1 MGVRGVLR
9 RNLGEWFPHF
19 WDVYKVGV
27 FSGFPSSVFPDFF
40 LSSVILFSVTVLSFW
55 YGGTMSL
62 YWWGF
67 WPFSR
72 FYCGA
77 DILFYRFFV
86 FYCVFMV
93 GLLCFCM
100 VCMCA
105 DAVIG
110 RCCYCP
116 FVCRVYLW
124 CVFFTLLSFL
134 FLLWNW
140 LCLFYVGAVIY
151 PMLFVGCFLWCVFF
165 IFSVSCLWYWLCSY
179 LYRCICSSVV

>member
-67 WPFSR
+67 WPFTW

-86 FYCVFMV
+86 F
-93 GLLCFCM
+93 LLCFY
-100 VCMCA
+100 
-105 DAVIG
+105 G
-110 RCCYCP
+110 RFIMLFVW
-116 FVCRVYLW
+116 FVCVLMLW
-124 CVFFTLLSFL
+124 L
-134 FLLWNW
+134 
-140 LCLFYVGAVIY
+140 VGVVTV
-151 PMLFVGCFLWCVFF
+151 PLFVGCIYGVSFLLFCLFVFTVKLTLSF
-165 IFSVSCLWYWLCSY
+165 LCKCLLFTLCY
-179 LYRCICSSVV
+179 L